1 MTRRT
6 VAEMDR
12 YDPSDLEAELDFV
25 GSLGV
30 LHALPLGAAEV
41 EAFLEKVAGLAAVAV
56 ADDCS
61 CGITLR
67 QGRAFTTVAAS
78 DETAA
83 IVDEV
88 QYGAGEGPCLEAI
101 ATERIVYVRD
111 QETDSRWG
119 EYRQAA
125 LDRGVRSSLSLPL
138 FVEDACAGALNL
150 YGRVPDAFDSAAQ
163 GRANVFA
170 AQAAT
175 TIALDLR
182 LREHERRSDQV
193 AEALR
198 SRSTIDQALGIL
210 MAEEQCD
217 ADTALALLR
226 HHSQVTNQKLR
237 VVAARLVERATGHPA
252 STPSDFAT

>member
-1 MTRRT
+1 
-6 VAEMDR
+6 MDR
-12 YDPSDLEAELDFV
+12 YDPSDPEPELDFV

-56 ADDCS
+56 VGDLS

-67 QGRAFTTVAAS
+67 RDRAFATVAAS
-78 DETAA
+78 DETAV

-111 QETDSRWG
+111 QETDSRRG
-119 EYRQAA
+119 DYRLAA
-125 LDRGVRSSLSLPL
+125 LDRGVGSSLSLPL
-138 FVEDACAGALNL
+138 FVEDTCPAALNL
-150 YGRVPDAFDSAAQ
+150 YAYAPNAFGAAAQ
-163 GRANVFA
+163 HRADVFA

-210 MAEEQCD
+210 MAEERCD

-226 HHSQVTNQKLR
+226 HHSQVTNEKLR